1 MMCIKIEGQM
11 YIAEKEREY
20 TCEICSKEF
29 RRYDHLK
36 RHVLIH
42 TGENKKYACPV
53 CSKDFGRKSH
63 LDRHIKTTKKGSSI

>member
-1 MMCIKIEGQM
+1 M

-53 CSKDFGRKSH
+53 YRRIR
-63 LDRHIKTTKKGSSI
+63 L